1 MYYSIRTM
9 TSLWKR
15 KNAAVNVFG
24 NAVRLATKHT
34 ILVID
39 GKAVVICRTY
49 ECAKTSN
56 GNKVEVN
63 IFSNQISC
71 PNIGNCSKNRVQY
84 KDCCPH
90 CDDGTSSDS
99 TNKRN
104 LLRIDENHD
113 TLIPRDT
120 YINHPCRRECVKNN
134 TKTCTYKFVVSDLM
148 HHNRITTTHRPK
160 FISQ

>member
-1 MYYSIRTM
+1 MKEKECCGECVR
-9 TSLWKR
+9 KR
-15 KNAAVNVFG
+15 CTFG
-24 NAVRLATKHT
+24 NKIYNIGDRWESR
-34 ILVID
+34 
-39 GKAVVICRTY
+39 GNCRTY

-84 KDCCPH
+84 EDCCPH

-104 LLRIDENHD
+104 ILRINENHD
-113 TLIPRDT
+113 TLISRDT
-120 YINHPCRRECVKNN
+120 YINHPCRRECVKSY
-134 TKTCTYKFVVSDLM
+134 TKTCTYKFVVSVLM
-148 HHNRITTTHRPK
+148 HHNRITTTYRPK
-160 FISQ
+160 FISP